1 MRVSIYLSLITAA
14 LLAGA
19 GQVMFKLGAD
29 GRTSLTAFVNAW
41 IVAGLLS
48 YGVGTLLWIYSLS
61 KAPLSLVY
69 PFTALSFVFVYA
81 AGVLLLNE
89 ETSPKAA
96 IGVGLVLLGLYLVQS
111 SK

>member
-1 MRVSIYLSLITAA
+1 MRIPIFLSLITAA

-29 GRTSLTAFVNAW
+29 GRTSLSAFVNVW
-41 IVAGLLS
+41 IAAGLLS
-48 YGVGTLLWIYSLS
+48 YGLGTLLWIFSLS
-61 KAPLSLVY
+61 KAPLTLVY

-81 AGVLLLNE
+81 AGVLLLKE
-89 ETSPKAA
+89 ATSPKAV